1 MGLRLYATCDLHGSN
16 RCFRKFLNAAERY
29 KADVILINGDITG
42 KAVVPIVREKDGT
55 YVTEFMGGKEK
66 AKSEKDLVK
75 LQEQIG
81 NVGYYPTI
89 LTREEL
95 GVLENDPDKVT
106 ELFNKLLTQRVRE
119 WLRLAD
125 EKLASQQCKAFMMP
139 GNDDIPEIDQV
150 IDESKTLINPAEKL
164 VVLGDK
170 YEMISTSWANPTPW
184 QTPRECS
191 EEELFGK
198 IQALASQVRN
208 MRGAIFNFHVPPVD
222 STLDLAPELDK
233 DMRPV
238 IGAAG
243 MVMKA
248 AGSTAVR
255 KAIEEYQPLLGFFG
269 HIHESP
275 GRVNIGRTVCI
286 NSGSEYSTGLL
297 RAFVI
302 EFDGENVTKAFRV
315 EG

>member
-1 MGLRLYATCDLHGSN
+1 MRLYATCDLHGSN
-16 RCFRKFLNAAERY
+16 RCFKKFLNAADHY

-66 AKSEKDLVK
+66 AKSEKDLLK

-81 NVGYYPTI
+81 NVGYYPSI
-89 LTREEL
+89 MTREEL
-95 GVLENDPDKVT
+95 DILQNDEDKVT
-106 ELFNKLLTQRVRE
+106 ELFTKLLTERVNE

-125 EKLASQQCKAFMMP
+125 DKLAAQQCKAFMMP
-139 GNDDIPEIDQV
+139 GNDDIPEIDGV
-150 IDESKTLINPAEKL
+150 IAQSKTLINPGEKL

-184 QTPRECS
+184 HTPRECS
-191 EEELFGK
+191 EDELFGK

-208 MRGAIFNFHVPPVD
+208 MRTAIFNFHVPPAD
-222 STLDLAPELDK
+222 STLDLAPELD
-233 DMRPV
+233 DDLRPV

-243 MVMKA
+243 MVMKS
-248 AGSTAVR
+248 AGSSAVR

-275 GRVNIGRTVCI
+275 GRVNIGRTICI
-286 NSGSEYSTGLL
+286 NSGSEYQTGLL

-302 EFDGENVTKAFRV
+302 DFDGETVAKAFRV

>member
-1 MGLRLYATCDLHGSN
+1 MVMRLYATCDLHGSN
-16 RCFRKFLNAAERY
+16 RCFRKFLNAADRY
-29 KADVILINGDITG
+29 RADAILINGDITG
-42 KAVVPIVREKDGT
+42 KAVVPVIREKDGT
-55 YVTEFMGGKEK
+55 YITEFMGGKEK
-66 AKSEKDLVK
+66 AKSEKDLQNLLERV
-75 LQEQIG
+75 G
-81 NVGYYPTI
+81 NVGYYPAI
-89 LTREEL
+89 LTGEEL
-95 GVLENDPDKVT
+95 DALQQDETKVT
-106 ELFNKLLTQRVRE
+106 ALFTNLLKERVKE
-119 WLRLAD
+119 WVHLAD
-125 EKLASQQCKAFMMP
+125 EKLSGQNCKAFMMP
-139 GNDDIPEIDQV
+139 GNDDIPEIDA
-150 IDESKTLINPAEKL
+150 IITESKKLINPAEKL

-191 EEELFGK
+191 EEDLFSRIK
-198 IQALASQVRN
+198 ALAAQVHD
-208 MRGAIFNFHVPPVD
+208 MRTAIFNFHVPPID
-222 STLDLAPELDK
+222 STLDSAPELDK
-233 DMRPV
+233 DLRPV

-243 MVMKA
+243 MVMKS

-302 EFDGENVTKAFRV
+302 DFDGENVSKAFRV

>member
-16 RCFRKFLNAAERY
+16 RCFRKFLNAADRY

-42 KAVVPIVREKDGT
+42 KAVVPIIQEKNGT

-75 LQEQIG
+75 LQERIG
-81 NVGYYPTI
+81 NVGYYPSI
-89 LTREEL
+89 LTSEEL
-95 GVLENDPDKVT
+95 DALQNDPDKVT
-106 ELFNKLLTQRVRE
+106 ALFNKLLTDRLKE

-125 EKLASQQCKAFMMP
+125 EKLPAQQCKAFMMP
-139 GNDDIPEIDQV
+139 GNDDIPEIDEV
-150 IDESKTLINPAEKL
+150 IAESKTLINPAEKL
-164 VVLGDK
+164 VVLRDE

-184 QTPRECS
+184 QTQRECS
-191 EEELFGK
+191 EEELFGR
-198 IQALASQVRN
+198 IQALASQVHN
-208 MRGAIFNFHVPPVD
+208 MRTAIFNFHVPPID

-233 DMRPV
+233 DLRPV

-255 KAIEEYQPLLGFFG
+255 KAIEEYQPMLGFFG

-302 EFDGENVTKAFRV
+302 DFDGENVAKAFRV

>member
-1 MGLRLYATCDLHGSN
+1 MGIRLYATCDLHGSN
-16 RCFRKFLNAAERY
+16 RCFRKFLNAADRY

-42 KAVVPIVREKDGT
+42 KAVVPIVQEKNGT

-66 AKSEKDLVK
+66 AKSEKDLLK
-75 LQEQIG
+75 LQERIG
-81 NVGYYPTI
+81 NVGYYPAI

-106 ELFNKLLTQRVRE
+106 ELFNKLLRERVGE

-125 EKLASQQCKAFMMP
+125 EKLAGQQCKAFMMP
-139 GNDDIPEIDQV
+139 GNDDILEIDETISQ
-150 IDESKTLINPAEKL
+150 SKTLINPAEKL
-164 VVLGDK
+164 VVLSDQ

-184 QTPRECS
+184 NTPRECS
-191 EEELFGK
+191 EEELWSK
-198 IQALASQVRN
+198 IQGLASQVRN
-208 MRGAIFNFHVPPVD
+208 MRTAIFNFHVPPID

-275 GRVNIGRTVCI
+275 GRINIGRTVCI

>member
-1 MGLRLYATCDLHGSN
+1 MQMRLYATCDLHGSN
-16 RCFRKFLNAAERY
+16 RCFRKFLAAADRY

-42 KAVVPIVREKDGT
+42 KAVVPIIREKEGL

-66 AKSEKDLVK
+66 AKSEKDLLK
-75 LQEQIG
+75 LQEKIG
-81 NVGYYPTI
+81 NVGYYPTVV
-89 LTREEL
+89 TREEL
-95 GVLENDPDKVT
+95 DVLEKEPDKVT
-106 ELFNKLLTQRVRE
+106 ELFEKLLRERVKE

-125 EKLASQQCKAFMMP
+125 EKLATQKCKAFMMP
-139 GNDDIPEIDQV
+139 GNDDILEIDPV
-150 IDESKTLINPAEKL
+150 IAESKTLINPAEKL
-164 VVLGDK
+164 VALSDQ

-208 MRGAIFNFHVPPVD
+208 MRTAIFNFHVPPRD

-233 DMRPV
+233 DLRPV
-238 IGAAG
+238 YGAAG
-243 MVMKA
+243 MMMKA

-255 KAIEEYQPLLGFFG
+255 KAVEEYQPLLGFFG
-269 HIHESP
+269 HIHESS

-302 EFDGENVTKAFRV
+302 DLDGENVARAFRV